1 MWTIFACSIY
11 NPFLSPYQDTLH
23 TLPDLCSVVT
33 VCQAQGQVLV
43 LDIVLS
49 VLRSVAVVSAT
60 QDTAVL
66 QLVRITQDSVTKQ
79 N

>member
-1 MWTIFACSIY
+1 MWTLLHAQSII
-11 NPFLSPYQDTLH
+11 PHS
-23 TLPDLCSVVT
+23 LPPRIPSIPSLTYVVT
-33 VCQAQGQVLV
+33 ACQAQGQVLV
-43 LDIVLS
+43 LDIVLP

-66 QLVRITQDSVTKQ
+66 QLVSITQDSVTKQ